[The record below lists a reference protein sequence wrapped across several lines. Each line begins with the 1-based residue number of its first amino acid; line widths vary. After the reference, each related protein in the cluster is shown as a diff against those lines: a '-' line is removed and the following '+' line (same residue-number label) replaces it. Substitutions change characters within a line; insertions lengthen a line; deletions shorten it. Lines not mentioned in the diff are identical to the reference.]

1 MMIVMV
7 IDVDVNVGVVKAS
20 LPVQCRNTDFRA
32 GLQGGLQYFN
42 ASSSFIA
49 LGNRTIS
56 GKQTREKGGLN
67 LNTFA

>member
-1 MMIVMV
+1 MLMLVLV
-7 IDVDVNVGVVKAS
+7 IDVGVVKAS

>member
-1 MMIVMV
+1 MLMLVLV
-7 IDVDVNVGVVKAS
+7 IDVGVVKAS

-56 GKQTREKGGLN
+56 G
-67 LNTFA
+67 